1 MSGLAGKLS
10 GIVVKALTSKGKN
23 SRAANA
29 AIAKAANSNDMSVDA
44 YKKAAKAQ
52 IKADAK
58 PVSTTVRGERPSD
71 KKPSKFGKAQ
81 AREIQRL
88 TGISP
93 RNFNKKTVA
102 EQRAILNKQSEGEVP
117 SGRRTSTTDS
127 AGNKV
132 EGGVNTD
139 LLSKVQLDPELKNY
153 SRAQLRRFIKT
164 GQAKIVRMKNGKTKL
179 VTTGQ
184 YAPPRGEVAE
194 KMGLTGRGKISER
207 EIKNLTA
214 GEGGPGFEIRKKGG
228 RVGVGCGAA
237 LRGGGAVRSK

>member
-1 MSGLAGKLS
+1 MSGLTGKLS
-10 GIVVKALTSKGKN
+10 GIVVKALTTKGKN

-29 AIAKAANSNDMSVDA
+29 AIAKAAKSNDMSVDA

-58 PVSTTVRGERPSD
+58 PVSKTVKGEKPSD
-71 KKPSKFGKAQ
+71 KKPSKFGKGQ

-88 TGISP
+88 TGINP
-93 RNFNKKTVA
+93 RSFNKKTLE
-102 EQRAILNKQSEGEVP
+102 EQQAILNRQSEREIP

-139 LLSKVQLDPELKNY
+139 LLSKAQLDPKLKNY
-153 SRAQLRRFIKT
+153 SRALIRRLIKN
-164 GQAKIVRMKNGKTKL
+164 GEAKIVRMKNGKVKV

-184 YAPPRGEVAE
+184 YAPPRAEVAE
-194 KMGLTGRGKISER
+194 AMGLTGRGKISER
-207 EIKNLTA
+207 EIKNMTA
-214 GEGGPGFEIRKKGG
+214 GEGGQGFEIRKKGG
-228 RVGVGCGAA
+228 RVGLGCGAA

>member
-1 MSGLAGKLS
+1 MSGLTGKLS

-29 AIAKAANSNDMSVDA
+29 AIAKAAKSNDMSVDA

-58 PVSTTVRGERPSD
+58 PVSKTVKGEKPSD
-71 KKPSKFGKAQ
+71 KKPSKFGKGQ

-88 TGISP
+88 TGINPKS
-93 RNFNKKTVA
+93 FNKKTLE
-102 EQRAILNKQSEGEVP
+102 EQQAILKKQSEGEVP

-132 EGGVNTD
+132 EGGVNTN
-139 LLSKVQLDPELKNY
+139 LLSKAQLDPELKQY
-153 SRAQLRRFIKT
+153 SRAQLRRLIKT

>member
-1 MSGLAGKLS
+1 MSGLTGKLS

-29 AIAKAANSNDMSVDA
+29 AIAKAAKSNDMSVDA
-44 YKKAAKAQ
+44 YTKAAKAQ

-58 PVSTTVRGERPSD
+58 PVSKTVKGERPSD
-71 KKPSKFGKAQ
+71 KKPSKFRKGQ

-88 TGISP
+88 TGINP
-93 RNFNKKTVA
+93 RNFNKKTLE
-102 EQRAILNKQSEGEVP
+102 EQQAILKKQSEGEVP

-132 EGGVNTD
+132 EGGVNTN
-139 LLSKVQLDPELKNY
+139 LLSKAQLDPELKQY
-153 SRAQLRRFIKT
+153 SRAQLRRLIKT

-184 YAPPRGEVAE
+184 YAPPRGEIAE
-194 KMGLTGRGKISER
+194 AMGLTGRGKISEK
-207 EIKNLTA
+207 EIKNMTA
-214 GEGGPGFEIRKKGG
+214 GEGGQGFEIRKKGG
-228 RVGVGCGAA
+228 RIGRGCGAA

>member
-1 MSGLAGKLS
+1 MSGLTGKLS

-29 AIAKAANSNDMSVDA
+29 AIAKAAKSNDMSVDA

-58 PVSTTVRGERPSD
+58 PVSKTVKGEKPSD
-71 KKPSKFGKAQ
+71 KKPSRFGKGQ

-88 TGISP
+88 TGINP

-132 EGGVNTD
+132 EGGVNTN
-139 LLSKVQLDPELKNY
+139 LLSKAQLDPKLKNY
-153 SRAQLRRFIKT
+153 SRALIRRLIKN
-164 GQAKIVRMKNGKTKL
+164 GEAKIVRMKNGKVKV

-194 KMGLTGRGKISER
+194 KMGLTGRGKISEK
-207 EIKNLTA
+207 EIKNMTA
-214 GEGGPGFEIRKKGG
+214 GEGGQGFEIRKKGG

>member
-1 MSGLAGKLS
+1 
-10 GIVVKALTSKGKN
+10 
-23 SRAANA
+23 
-29 AIAKAANSNDMSVDA
+29 MSVDA

-58 PVSTTVRGERPSD
+58 PVSKTVKGDRPSD
-71 KKPSKFGKAQ
+71 KKPNKFGKAQ

-88 TGISP
+88 TGINP

-102 EQRAILNKQSEGEVP
+102 EQRAILNKQSEREIP
-117 SGRRTSTTDS
+117 QGRRTSTTDS

-139 LLSKVQLDPELKNY
+139 LLSKVQLDPELKQY
-153 SRAQLRRFIKT
+153 SRAELRRFIKT

-184 YAPPRGEVAE
+184 YSPPREEVAE
-194 KMGLTGRGKISER
+194 KMGLTGRGRISEK

-214 GEGGPGFEIRKKGG
+214 GEGGQGFEIRKRGG
-228 RVGVGCGAA
+228 RIGRGCGAA

>member
-1 MSGLAGKLS
+1 MSGLTGKLS

-29 AIAKAANSNDMSVDA
+29 AIAKAAKSNDMSVDA

-58 PVSTTVRGERPSD
+58 PVSKTVKGEKPSD
-71 KKPSKFGKAQ
+71 KKPSRFGKGQ

-88 TGISP
+88 TGINPKS
-93 RNFNKKTVA
+93 FNKKTLE
-102 EQRAILNKQSEGEVP
+102 EQQAILKKQSEGEVP

-132 EGGVNTD
+132 EGGVNTN
-139 LLSKVQLDPELKNY
+139 LLSKAQLDPELKQY
-153 SRAQLRRFIKT
+153 SRAQLRRLIKT

-228 RVGVGCGAA
+228 RVGRGCGAA

>member
-1 MSGLAGKLS
+1 MSGLTGKVS
-10 GIVVKALTSKGKN
+10 GIVLRALTTKGKN

-29 AIAKAANSNDMSVDA
+29 AINKAAKSNDMSVDA
-44 YKKAAKAQ
+44 YKKAARAQ

-58 PVSTTVRGERPSD
+58 PVSKTVKGDRPSD
-71 KKPSKFGKAQ
+71 KKPNKFGKAQ
-81 AREIQRL
+81 SREIQRL
-88 TGISP
+88 TGINP
-93 RNFNKKTVA
+93 RSFNKKTIE
-102 EQRAILNKQSEGEVP
+102 EQQAILNKQSEREVP
-117 SGRRTSTTDS
+117 QGRRTSTTDS

-153 SRAQLRRFIKT
+153 SRQQIRRLIKT
-164 GQAKIVRMKNGKTKL
+164 GQAKIVRMKDGKSKV

-194 KMGLTGRGKISER
+194 KMGLTGRGIISEK

-214 GEGGPGFEIRKKGG
+214 GEGGQGFEIRKKGG
-228 RVGVGCGAA
+228 RVGLGCGAA